1 MSIVSINTLT
11 PGLVGVNPRTLQL
24 LTTDNL
30 ATITA
35 AGYLNK
41 QGQVLQG
48 FAFYPTDIINVCYN
62 YVAAT
67 GANDFGIFRP
77 VIAANGTITL
87 DAWEN
92 PGNVLLP
99 VVDGHFATF
108 NGTSGQIEDAGYLP
122 SDDSLTN
129 VVMQDSASV
138 IGNIPRYKDV
148 EGTIEDG
155 GYVASDATLTNVVMQ
170 DSASVIGNIP
180 RYKDVNGTLEDGGYL
195 ASDDTLTNVVMQ
207 DSASV
212 IANLPQYVDVNGTIE
227 DSGVAVADVQLNTN
241 IIAARTADIGGG
253 GAGPIS
259 VAVAGL
265 TANSIVTGSIQ
276 ASTNA
281 VEIQKMTATAT
292 GFDVLFSADPG
303 AACTVNYV
311 AFIAAQ

>member
-129 VVMQDSASV
+129 VVMQD
-138 IGNIPRYKDV
+138 G
-148 EGTIEDG
+148 
-155 GYVASDATLTNVVMQ
+155 
-170 DSASVIGNIP
+170 ASVIGNIP